1 MTIPR
6 LILGST
12 SAYRKA
18 LLDQLG
24 IKFCQ
29 QAPTTDETPAKSET
43 ACHLAARL
51 AAEKARSVGDR
62 QPVGDDWIVIAS
74 DQVCHL
80 EGQIYGKPGNFDLAM
95 RQLQQFSGQWVTFST
110 ALTLLSSEGR
120 QSSGI
125 EDYEI
130 LFKQLSNRQ
139 IESYLHQDQPW
150 DCAGSIKVEKAG
162 ITLLNGTKGRDI
174 NTLYGLPLMLLT
186 ERLLLLGHGILDFK

>member
-24 IKFCQ
+24 IKFYQ
-29 QAPTTDETPAKSET
+29 QAPTTDETPKKSET
-43 ACHLAARL
+43 ASHLATRL
-51 AAEKARSVGDR
+51 AAEKARSVGDQ
-62 QPVGDDWIVIAS
+62 QPAGDGWIVIAS

-80 EGQIYGKPGNFDLAM
+80 DGQIFGKPGSFDLAV
-95 RQLQQFSGQWVTFST
+95 RQLQQFSGHWVTFST

-120 QSSGI
+120 QSEGI

-130 LFKQLSNRQ
+130 LFKPLSHRQ
-139 IESYLHQDQPW
+139 IESYLHRDQPW

-162 ITLLNGTKGRDI
+162 ITLLNSTEGRDI

-186 ERLLLLGHGILDFK
+186 ERMTLLGYEILDFK